1 MRYIIFLF
9 AVVFLAPVFSPFN
22 SNGVQ
27 AFNKSGCEMDCQKCH
42 ALTSQEIKEVL
53 KDLKAPDAVRSL
65 AKGSDRKTNKAAEP
79 DKGRVENEAG
89 LIPLAFQFSA

>member
-1 MRYIIFLF
+1 MRYIILLC

-27 AFNKSGCEMDCQKCH
+27 AFDKSGCEMDCQKCH

-53 KDLKAPDAVRSL
+53 KDLKARAVRSS

-79 DKGRVENEAG
+79 DKGGVENEAG